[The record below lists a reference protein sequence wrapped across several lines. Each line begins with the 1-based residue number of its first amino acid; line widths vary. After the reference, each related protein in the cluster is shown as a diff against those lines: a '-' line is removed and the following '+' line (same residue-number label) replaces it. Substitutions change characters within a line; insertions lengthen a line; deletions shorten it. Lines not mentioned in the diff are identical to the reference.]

1 MGDNGGRLQGRQ
13 RDAPALSHLQS
24 YPMLVGL
31 QITLGLSR
39 HSSPGRALLP
49 EQGPRGRVESQTL
62 CVERGQAG
70 VVLQWQL
77 TMRSRFCV
85 CGIAIGGCGRAAG
98 GLRAGPGRAA
108 DVYELLTLPSRDA
121 SQHSVGPTGALA
133 TACARAVASR
143 TAWADGALP
152 RRTRLASGST

>member
-98 GLRAGPGRAA
+98 GLRPSSGRKWHCRSAVVA
-108 DVYELLTLPSRDA
+108 FMHFAV
-121 SQHSVGPTGALA
+121 V
-133 TACARAVASR
+133 ARLSNMYSYIHVAFYV
-143 TAWADGALP
+143 
-152 RRTRLASGST
+152 